1 MLRDEF
7 YWLAQINKATIIAN
21 SAGGLLKPQ
30 LAHVAAKALKEVID
44 SGTEPVNRVKRV
56 IDFEPKLIAAAG
68 TSEVMEIHVGRS
80 SQDMHSTFRAAIMR
94 DEVISVAKSLE
105 GVIDALLELARN
117 NQDTVMP
124 SYTNGVAAQP
134 TSFAHYLLGFIEGFK
149 RDRVRLT
156 QFYSRLNYC
165 PMGSCVLNG
174 TGWPLNRKLMA
185 KLLGFHAPIRNAFD
199 ATQIAMVD
207 LPVEFAQIQASI
219 ALHIGAMI
227 ADIMTQYAQPRPW
240 ILLSEGNGNTYV
252 SSAMPQKR
260 NPGLLISCRGNASDI
275 VSEAN
280 LVVTRAHNV
289 PSGMIDGK
297 SVKVHAALAQE
308 SVKTMERF
316 VKIIKALVVN
326 KDRALEE
333 LSLDW
338 TASQEI
344 ADRLMSEYGLPFRV
358 GHHVASGMV
367 SFARA
372 NGILPLTFP
381 YSEMK
386 RIYAETVQKEMPGLS
401 TDCPMSEEEFKAS
414 LDPREILK
422 RRRTEGSANPEE
434 VSRMLAELTSEM
446 AILKEQTTMLAA
458 AIDQSMADLDSQFEP
473 FLQTIETE

>member
-1 MLRDEF
+1 
-7 YWLAQINKATIIAN
+7 
-21 SAGGLLKPQ
+21 
-30 LAHVAAKALKEVID
+30 
-44 SGTEPVNRVKRV
+44 
-56 IDFEPKLIAAAG
+56 
-68 TSEVMEIHVGRS
+68 
-80 SQDMHSTFRAAIMR
+80 
-94 DEVISVAKSLE
+94 
-105 GVIDALLELARN
+105 
-117 NQDTVMP
+117 
-124 SYTNGVAAQP
+124 
-134 TSFAHYLLGFIEGFK
+134 
-149 RDRVRLT
+149 
-156 QFYSRLNYC
+156 
-165 PMGSCVLNG
+165 
-174 TGWPLNRKLMA
+174 
-185 KLLGFHAPIRNAFD
+185 
-199 ATQIAMVD
+199 
-207 LPVEFAQIQASI
+207 
-219 ALHIGAMI
+219 
-227 ADIMTQYAQPRPW
+227 
-240 ILLSEGNGNTYV
+240 
-252 SSAMPQKR
+252 
-260 NPGLLISCRGNASDI
+260 
-275 VSEAN
+275 AN

-316 VKIIKALVVN
+316 VKIIKAFVVN

-422 RRRTEGSANPEE
+422 RRRTEGSANHEE

-473 FLQTIETE
+473 FLQTIETK

>member
-1 MLRDEF
+1 
-7 YWLAQINKATIIAN
+7 
-21 SAGGLLKPQ
+21 
-30 LAHVAAKALKEVID
+30 
-44 SGTEPVNRVKRV
+44 
-56 IDFEPKLIAAAG
+56 
-68 TSEVMEIHVGRS
+68 
-80 SQDMHSTFRAAIMR
+80 
-94 DEVISVAKSLE
+94 
-105 GVIDALLELARN
+105 
-117 NQDTVMP
+117 
-124 SYTNGVAAQP
+124 
-134 TSFAHYLLGFIEGFK
+134 
-149 RDRVRLT
+149 
-156 QFYSRLNYC
+156 
-165 PMGSCVLNG
+165 MGSCVLNG

-219 ALHIGAMI
+219 ALHIGSMI
-227 ADIMTQYAQPRPW
+227 ADIMVQYAQPRPW

-260 NPGLLISCRGNASDI
+260 NPGLLISCRGNASDV

-280 LVVTRAHNV
+280 LVITRAHNV

-316 VKIIKALVVN
+316 VKILKALVVN
-326 KDRALEE
+326 KERALEE

-381 YSEMK
+381 YKEMQ
-386 RIYAETVQKEMPGLS
+386 RIYAETVQKEMPGFA
-401 TDCPMSEEEFKAS
+401 TECPMSEEEFKAS

-473 FLQTIETE
+473 FLQEVETK

>member
-1 MLRDEF
+1 MIRDEF
-7 YWLAQINKATIIAN
+7 YWLSQMNKATIIAN

-44 SGTEPVNRVKRV
+44 SGKDPANRVKRV

-68 TSEVMEIHVGRS
+68 TSEVTEIHVGRS
-80 SQDMHSTFRAAIMR
+80 SQDMHSTFRVAIMR
-94 DEVISVAKSLE
+94 DEVLSVAKGLE
-105 GVIDALLELARN
+105 SVIDALLELARN
-117 NQDTVMP
+117 HQDTVMP

-156 QFYSRLNYC
+156 QFFSRLNYC

-219 ALHIGAMI
+219 ALHIGSMI
-227 ADIMTQYAQPRPW
+227 AD
-240 ILLSEGNGNTYV
+240 
-252 SSAMPQKR
+252 
-260 NPGLLISCRGNASDI
+260 CRGNASDV

-280 LVVTRAHNV
+280 LVITRAHNV

-316 VKIIKALVVN
+316 VKILKALVVN
-326 KDRALEE
+326 KERALEE

-381 YSEMK
+381 YKEMQ
-386 RIYAETVQKEMPGLS
+386 RIYAETVHKEMPGFA
-401 TDCPMSEEEFKAS
+401 TECPMSEEEFKAS

-473 FLQTIETE
+473 FLQEVETK